1 MEFRKA
7 VGEDAPDLLV
17 WRNDPDT
24 IASSLT
30 GKGVAPAD
38 HFAWIARVLASPDYI
53 LLMAEQ
59 AGEKLGMVRFD
70 RDDEGEWE
78 VSINLNPAARGRGLA
93 ACVLAG
99 AIAAAF
105 PGQGRPT
112 LVAWVK
118 RSNPASWR
126 IFQRCGFAHQGD
138 EDGVGYFRLAPSC
151 GVGGRMP

>member
-7 VGEDAPDLLV
+7 VIEDAPDLLV
-17 WRNDPDT
+17 WRNDPAT
-24 IASSLT
+24 IANSLT
-30 GKGVAPAD
+30 GKPVAPAD
-38 HFAWIARVLASPDYI
+38 HFAWIARVLASPDFI

-70 RDDEGEWE
+70 RDGDGQWE

-93 ACVLAG
+93 ADVLAG
-99 AIAAAF
+99 AIETAF
-105 PGQGRPT
+105 ARSERPP
-112 LVAWVK
+112 LIAWVK
-118 RSNPASWR
+118 QSNPASWR
-126 IFQRCGFAHQGD
+126 IFERCGFAHEGD